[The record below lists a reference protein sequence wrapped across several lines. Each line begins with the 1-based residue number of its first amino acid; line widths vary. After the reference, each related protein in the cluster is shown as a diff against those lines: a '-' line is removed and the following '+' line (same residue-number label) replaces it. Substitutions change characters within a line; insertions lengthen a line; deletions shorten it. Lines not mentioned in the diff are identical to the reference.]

1 MIKLKSL
8 FRRGQTP
15 SQNSS
20 SSTKHSSNN
29 NRNKSQ
35 STQSLNT
42 AIDNED
48 KQNAA
53 SSSSSSTKF
62 YPAQENPLLNIEGS
76 SAERGVD
83 VGDDQLLNS
92 GGSLEHTKT
101 AAQHANTL
109 PHKKQKGT
117 TPKKGQK
124 QPKPLP
130 ATPSANSNNKKQTNS
145 SATEVATSDVMSS
158 MAAVVPGQQNSSVGP
173 VKNNNFNPAAAI
185 ATSHS
190 NPALSA
196 NAAVN
201 SGGNNVASDLYAI
214 NPAFMAAAAAA
225 SYQFLNNEQQQILE
239 VFKIYFYMF
248 KIEILINFYFCS

>member
-8 FRRGQTP
+8 FRRGQTT
-15 SQNSS
+15 SQN

-42 AIDNED
+42 AIENEE
-48 KQNAA
+48 KQNSATSNA
-53 SSSSSSTKF
+53 NSSSKF
-62 YPAQENPLLNIEGS
+62 YPNTQNPLVNIEGS

-83 VGDDQLLNS
+83 VGDDHHLAINS
-92 GGSLEHTKT
+92 SSLENNKT
-101 AAQHANTL
+101 VNSSGQHANTL

-124 QPKPLP
+124 QPKLLP
-130 ATPSANSNNKKQTNS
+130 STQAATTNPAINQKSSQPTILVNSG
-145 SATEVATSDVMSS
+145 DVMSS
-158 MAAVVPGQQNSSVGP
+158 MAAVVPGQQNSSVGGGGT
-173 VKNNNFNPAAAI
+173 VKNNNFNTVSSI
-185 ATSHS
+185 TSSHS
-190 NPALSA
+190 NPALSS
-196 NAAVN
+196 NAASSN
-201 SGGNNVASDLYAI
+201 AGNNVASDLYAI

-239 VFKIYFYMF
+239 VSKKFITF
-248 KIEILINFYFCS
+248 IS